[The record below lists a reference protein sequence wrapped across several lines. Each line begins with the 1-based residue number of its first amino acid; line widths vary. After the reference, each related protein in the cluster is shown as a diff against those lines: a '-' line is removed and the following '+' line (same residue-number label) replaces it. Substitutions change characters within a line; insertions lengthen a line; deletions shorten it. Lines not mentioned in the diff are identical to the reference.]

1 MVTGTGRVT
10 AESVG
15 IYANGDLDIELTG
28 DSIIEADTID
38 AVGILCGG
46 KVSVY
51 GSGTLTIKGAGKI
64 TYDTGIKAAKIEN
77 LAEKLS
83 VRDCKTAFDGKTML
97 AYGITEIYWGNYNG
111 TSFKAFTQ
119 MFTQSE
125 YSPMKVI
132 GAKNNG
138 DLSTIMS
145 DTDATDAWYAL
156 IAPKVAAFIS
166 CNEDLNT
173 VIGFAPN
180 SSARIYSVK
189 YNANGILVDHRV
201 EYVNQE
207 NYYLYGNSGD
217 GYIYKLMLLDHEDGD
232 VKPLCEAVTVER

>member
-1 MVTGTGRVT
+1 
-10 AESVG
+10 
-15 IYANGDLDIELTG
+15 
-28 DSIIEADTID
+28 
-38 AVGILCGG
+38 
-46 KVSVY
+46 
-51 GSGTLTIKGAGKI
+51 
-64 TYDTGIKAAKIEN
+64 
-77 LAEKLS
+77 
-83 VRDCKTAFDGKTML
+83 
-97 AYGITEIYWGNYNG
+97 
-111 TSFKAFTQ
+111 
-119 MFTQSE
+119 
-125 YSPMKVI
+125 MKVV
-132 GAKNNG
+132 GAKSSTA
-138 DLSTIMS
+138 LSTIMS

-189 YNANGILVDHRV
+189 YNANGILVDYRV

>member
-119 MFTQSE
+119 TFTQSE
-125 YSPMKVI
+125 YSPMKVV
-132 GAKNNG
+132 GAKSSTV
-138 DLSTIMS
+138 LSTIMS